1 MDRYNIMWT
10 GGLDS
15 TYTMIVYSH
24 YDIEIQPYYLR
35 HGRKSEKYEFK
46 AMEEIREELLNNE
59 KTKAKILPLIVIGEE
74 DIPSDSE
81 VEAAYSRLKAQGGLG
96 SQYDW
101 IARYAR
107 HNDVEGLFY
116 SPVKPTSSASKF
128 RGCIE
133 ANGVIREYVN
143 SVGRKVFT
151 IDMENSSP
159 DLKLVFGGF
168 NLSETFDITKIEE
181 EQRMR
186 DEGYTRILEKT
197 WFCHTPVLGK
207 ACGCCHP
214 CETTIEAGQTWRFT
228 ESRLKRYRELK
239 EGASPGRVRFETYID
254 VIFGR

>member
-1 MDRYNIMWT
+1 MWT

-15 TYTMIVYSH
+15 TYTMIVYSQ
-24 YDIEIQPYYLR
+24 YEIEIQPYYLR

-46 AMEEIREELLNNE
+46 AMEEIREELLSNE
-59 KTKAKILPLIVIGEE
+59 KTRARILPLIVIGEE

-107 HNDVEGLFY
+107 HHDIKELFY

-128 RGCIE
+128 RACIE
-133 ANGVIREYVN
+133 ANGAIKEFEN
-143 SVGRKVFT
+143 PVGRKVFT
-151 IDMENSSP
+151 IDMEKSSS
-159 DLKLVFGGF
+159 DLKLIFGGF
-168 NLSETFDITKIEE
+168 ILSETFGITKMDEE
-181 EQRMR
+181 MR
-186 DEGYTRILEKT
+186 IREEGYTSILEKT

-239 EGASPGRVRFETYID
+239 AGASPGRVRLETYID
-254 VIFGR
+254 VILGR